1 MSLHELVDGLIM
13 NWVLDPKYMPLA
25 REAKI
30 LVDQYLDQLRAAPHK
45 RAPGSGAVRKAVWAP
60 SRAISQFQPVCL

>member
-45 RAPGSGAVRKAVWAP
+45 RAPGSGAVRKAVLGTVQ
-60 SRAISQFQPVCL
+60 SD

>member
-1 MSLHELVDGLIM
+1 MGLHGLVDGLIM

-30 LVDQYLDQLRAAPHK
+30 LVDQYLDQLRAAPQK
-45 RAPGSGAVRKAVWAP
+45 RAPAGEQYARLFWVP
-60 SRAISQFQPVCL
+60 SSATSQFRPVCP